1 MNMKYK
7 VTGGTP
13 MKKILFVDDDAKY
26 QMLIKELLELDGYE
40 VLTASNAMDGVEI
53 YKNTDDIDLVI
64 SDLKMQTIDGL
75 QLLSIIRKYNNQ
87 AKVIILT
94 GSDNPHDE
102 LLGLDLRANE
112 YLKKSIDISVLLKRI
127 QLVLEQTVEISGQNI
142 LTSNFENIVVDK
154 QNYKVQKNDIYYE
167 LTKTEFALLVYFLEH
182 KNEVLN
188 REDILKEVWRIS
200 NTFGDDRAVD
210 TYVKKL
216 RSKLRISSI
225 YTVRGVGYEWVER

>member
-1 MNMKYK
+1 
-7 VTGGTP
+7 

>member
-1 MNMKYK
+1 
-7 VTGGTP
+7 
-13 MKKILFVDDDAKY
+13 MKKILFVDDDIKY
-26 QMLIKELLELDGYE
+26 QTLIKELLELEGYE
-40 VLTASNAMDGVEI
+40 VFTANNAMDGVEI
-53 YKNTDDIDLVI
+53 FKNADIDLVI

-94 GSDNPHDE
+94 GSDNPQDE

-127 QLVLEQTVEISGQNI
+127 QLVLEQTTEISGQNI
-142 LTSNFENIVVDK
+142 LTSNFEKIVVDK
-154 QNYKVQKNDIYYE
+154 QNYKVQKNEVYYD